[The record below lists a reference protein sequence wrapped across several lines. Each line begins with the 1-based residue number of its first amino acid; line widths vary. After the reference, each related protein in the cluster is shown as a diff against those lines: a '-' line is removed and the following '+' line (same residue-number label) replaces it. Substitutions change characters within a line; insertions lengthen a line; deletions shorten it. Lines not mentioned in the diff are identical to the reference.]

1 MEFRS
6 GNMKKTVDI
15 AIIDYRM
22 SNMFSIKNALDSL
35 GYNSQITSDGK
46 KILSA
51 DGAVLPGVGSFPEA
65 MKQLHDLNL
74 SAAIEKFV
82 SSGKPF
88 MGICLGLQLLF
99 TQSEEFGLC
108 KGLGI
113 IDGTVEHFSKYIP
126 AERVPHVGWNKVK
139 IHDPGQ
145 PQTAEPASRLD
156 LEDES
161 YVYFVHSYFVNPTKK
176 DDIFT
181 TTRYGEMDF
190 CSSILKG
197 NIFASQFHP
206 EKSGQDGLKLLKSFF
221 C

>member
-1 MEFRS
+1 
-6 GNMKKTVDI
+6 MKKTTNI

-35 GYNSQITSDGK
+35 GYDSQITSDGER
-46 KILSA
+46 ILSA

-65 MKQLHDLNL
+65 MQQLHDLNL
-74 SAAIEKFV
+74 TSAIKEFI
-82 SSGKPF
+82 SSRRPF

-108 KGLGI
+108 EGLGI
-113 IDGTVEHFSKYIP
+113 IDGTVEDFSKYIS
-126 AERVPHVGWNKVK
+126 AEPVPHVGWNKVR
-139 IHDPGQ
+139 IHEPGRQ
-145 PQTAEPASRLD
+145 KTAHTNSRLS

-161 YVYFVHSYFVNPTKK
+161 HFYFVHSYFVNPTKK

-181 TTRYGEMDF
+181 RTCYGKLEF
-190 CSSILKG
+190 CSSILRE
-197 NIFASQFHP
+197 NIFACQFHP
-206 EKSGQDGLKLLKSFF
+206 EKSGQNGLRLLKSFF